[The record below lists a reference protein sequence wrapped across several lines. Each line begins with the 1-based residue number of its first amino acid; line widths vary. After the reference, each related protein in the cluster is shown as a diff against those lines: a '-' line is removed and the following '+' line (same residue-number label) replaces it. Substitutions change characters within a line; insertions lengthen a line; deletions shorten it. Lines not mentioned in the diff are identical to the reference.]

1 MMKIDQQLENYI
13 LSHTIDEDPI
23 LKRLYRE
30 TYLKLVNGRMCSG
43 HLQGSILAFFSKMIS
58 PKRILEIGTYTGYS
72 AICLAKGLSAGG
84 VLHTIEINDELEQ
97 FAAEYFAETGLKDC
111 IVQHIGDATDILPQL
126 KGKFELAFLDADKRQ
141 YLAHYQLIF
150 PKITMGGL
158 IIADNTLWGGK
169 VVGKISRNDEQTQ
182 AILAFNDFVKK
193 DPRVEATIL
202 PVRDG
207 MTLLRKIS
215 E

>member
-13 LSHTIDEDPI
+13 LAHTADEDP
-23 LKRLYRE
+23 LLQRLYRE

-43 HLQGSILAFFSKMIS
+43 HLQGSLLTFFSKMIS
-58 PKRILEIGTYTGYS
+58 PQRILEIGTYTGYS
-72 AICLAKGLSAGG
+72 AICLAKGLPIGG
-84 VLHTIEINDELEQ
+84 RLHTIEINDELEQ
-97 FAAEYFAETGLKDC
+97 FAAGYFTESGYSDR

-126 KGKFELAFLDADKRQ
+126 DESFELAFLDADKRQ
-141 YLAHYQLIF
+141 YLAHYELIL
-150 PKITMGGL
+150 PKMKPGGL

-169 VVGKISRNDEQTQ
+169 VVGKISRNDEQTI

-193 DPRVEATIL
+193 DSRVEVTIL

-207 MTLLRKIS
+207 MTLLRKI
-215 E
+215 

>member
-1 MMKIDQQLENYI
+1 MKIEQLLENYI
-13 LSHTIDEDPI
+13 LAHTLEEDPI

-30 TYLKLVNGRMCSG
+30 THLRLVNGRMCSG
-43 HLQGSILAFFSKMIS
+43 HLQGSLLTLFSRLIS
-58 PKRILEIGTYTGYS
+58 PRCILEIGTYTGYS
-72 AICLAKGLSAGG
+72 AICLAKGLAAGG
-84 VLHTIEINDELEQ
+84 LLHTIEINDELVG
-97 FAAEYFAETGLKDC
+97 FAADYFAETGLTDR
-111 IVQHIGDATDILPQL
+111 IVQHVGDAADILPQL
-126 KGKFELAFLDADKRQ
+126 NETFELAFLDADKRQ
-141 YLAHYQLIF
+141 YLSHYQMIL

-169 VVGKISRNDEQTQ
+169 VVGKISGNDGQTI
-182 AILAFNDFVKK
+182 AIMEFNDFVKN

-202 PVRDG
+202 PIRDG

>member
-13 LSHTIDEDPI
+13 LAHTVDEDPV

-43 HLQGSILAFFSKMIS
+43 HLQGSLLTFFSKLIA

-72 AICLAKGLSAGG
+72 AICLAKGVPSGG
-84 VLHTIEINDELEQ
+84 MLHTIEINDELEQ
-97 FAAEYFAETGLKDC
+97 FAARYFEETGLRRS

-126 KGKFELAFLDADKRQ
+126 NEKFELAFLDADKRQ
-141 YLAHYQLIF
+141 YLTHYDMIL
-150 PKITMGGL
+150 PKLTPGGM

-169 VVGKISRNDEQTQ
+169 VVGKISRNDEQTI
-182 AILAFNDFVKK
+182 AILAFNDFIKT

-207 MTLLRKIS
+207 MTLIRKI
-215 E
+215 